1 MTRNSTSYSNTKN
14 ISKSTSIS
22 TNTSNSTDTSNKG
35 CSIGAFGVN
44 TSSTGPY
51 GANTSSVS
59 TSNADISLFK
69 TSNTNKSSRRIST
82 VNSWHNAKFWLPI
95 LAAML
100 SLAMLSSFTS
110 ASSGDIV
117 RSDTVMSY
125 ERMTS
130 HIADLAERYPE
141 TIEYKSIGTTPHGRE
156 IWAVKLG
163 QGEAA
168 IFING
173 SHHAREWLT
182 TTINL
187 QMIEQYA
194 KAYRAGTAIDGYDA
208 RKVLNETTIWF
219 VPMVNPDGVTLQ
231 QSGLTAFPEKSR
243 NALLQMNQGSKDF
256 TRWKANAQGV
266 DLNRQ
271 YPADWSTIHNNT
283 AGPNWMNYKGAK
295 PLQTTENQSLVNFT
309 YEIQP
314 EIAISYHSARRILY
328 WNYKT
333 APANLARDRKLAHS
347 FAAKTGY
354 SLVQPTSNP
363 SGGGYTDWFITT
375 FGRPAFT
382 PEIGIKTGE
391 AHLPLSAF
399 AEEWKRNKGIGIWL
413 ADEGYRLWLSRN
425 RNRAEQPLE
434 EGTLTLTEAR
444 DVYSE
449 PNFLS
454 KATTRLSPQTLQAAA
469 KAGNWYKIQTG
480 EGMGWI
486 YEPHPRLGTAA
497 EVDASIELKQDTV
510 FYEQPFDRTAEKGR
524 LAPMMVQAS
533 KKWDDWYLVMTP
545 IGEYWIEWAN

>member
-1 MTRNSTSYSNTKN
+1 MS
-14 ISKSTSIS
+14 SK
-22 TNTSNSTDTSNKG
+22 
-35 CSIGAFGVN
+35 
-44 TSSTGPY
+44 
-51 GANTSSVS
+51 
-59 TSNADISLFK
+59 
-69 TSNTNKSSRRIST
+69 RR
-82 VNSWHNAKFWLPI
+82 AKLWLPI
-95 LAAML
+95 LTAIL
-100 SLAMLSSFTS
+100 SLAILSSFVS
-110 ASSGDIV
+110 ANSGDIV
-117 RSDTVMSY
+117 RSDVVMSY

-141 TIEYKSIGTTPHGRE
+141 IIEYKSIGKTPYGRE

-194 KAYRAGTAIDGYDA
+194 KAYRAGTAIEGYDA

-231 QSGLTAFPEKSR
+231 QSGLKVFPENSR

-271 YPADWSTIHNNT
+271 YPADWNTIHNNA

-295 PLQTTENQSLVNFT
+295 PLQTAENQSLVNFT

-314 EIAISYHSARRILY
+314 EIAVSYHSAGRILY

-333 APANLARDRKLAHS
+333 APANLERDRKLAQS

-363 SGGGYTDWFITT
+363 SGGGYTDWFIST

-413 ADEGYRLWLSRN
+413 ADEGYRLWLSSN

-434 EGTLTLTEAR
+434 EGALTITEAR

-454 KATTRLSPQTLQAAA
+454 KATTRVSPQTLQAAA
-469 KAGNWYKIQTG
+469 KVGNWYKIQTDDG
-480 EGMGWI
+480 TGWI

-497 EVDASIELKQDTV
+497 EVVDATIELKQETG
-510 FYEQPFDRTAEKGR
+510 FYEQPFDRTTEKGR
-524 LAPMMVQAS
+524 LAPMIVQAS